1 MEWLKFEENRK
12 IYRSTRTEDLLLLF
26 DNGDVVPHD
35 LEPWPFAVVT
45 HFIVL
50 PPRP

>member
-1 MEWLKFEENRK
+1 MEWLKFEENEK
-12 IYRSTRTEDLLLLF
+12 IFNSTETEDLLLLF
-26 DNGDVVPHD
+26 DNGDVLPYDAEVY
-35 LEPWPFAVVT
+35 PFAVVT